1 MNTVF
6 FFISAFVCVLS
17 KRKRKREKER
27 KRDRDR
33 TEIRVLS
40 LSLSHL
46 NGAHCEYFRG
56 ILMKFICV
64 RAQNY
69 PSDQSFWA
77 RLLLLQL
84 LPPFHLPLPLL
95 TCVTNAL
102 LKLDFK
108 LAKNAA

>member
-1 MNTVF
+1 MLL
-6 FFISAFVCVLS
+6 CVS
-17 KRKRKREKER
+17 FQRERGRERER

-77 RLLLLQL
+77 RLVLLQL
-84 LPPFHLPLPLL
+84 LPPLHLPLPLPLL